1 MSATEFSVE
10 ISDPINKKILE
21 ISEDQ
26 IQGFLR
32 DPLGEISRQS
42 GVDLDTVI
50 ERIRA
55 MLRGGTI
62 RRVRQTLLATNL
74 AEGALVTR
82 EEFEVVREMAEK
94 ARAENQRLQEE
105 IDALKQRD

>member
-1 MSATEFSVE
+1 MSDAR
-10 ISDPINKKILE
+10 NKILDDV
-21 ISEDQ
+21 SQ
-26 IQGFLR
+26 LVSGLGVAAQGLR
-32 DPLGEISRQS
+32 EELSQTLRGM
-42 GVDLDTVI
+42 LDT
-50 ERIRA
+50 
-55 MLRGGTI
+55 M
-62 RRVRQTLLATNL
+62 L